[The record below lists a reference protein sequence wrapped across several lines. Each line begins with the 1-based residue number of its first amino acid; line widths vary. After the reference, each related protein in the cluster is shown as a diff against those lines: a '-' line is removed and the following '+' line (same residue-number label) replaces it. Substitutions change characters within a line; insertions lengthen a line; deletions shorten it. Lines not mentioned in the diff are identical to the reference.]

1 MRGLSAADVANLTS
15 LFGGRGTLTLD
26 ATTLKGAS
34 DINGSP
40 GDANID
46 GWQIV
51 QCDQRRGMA
60 AAGVSRARA
69 CLSTRASAD
78 RPCTERPPGASSAF
92 HAHARTLLAL
102 VGGIGCAPRPGSLH
116 GCHD

>member
-51 QCDQRRGMA
+51 QWDQRRGMA
-60 AAGVSRARA
+60 AQQEFHGPERVYQRGRRQIDRAPSDRRARA
-69 CLSTRASAD
+69 PHSMPMPEPCL
-78 RPCTERPPGASSAF
+78 
-92 HAHARTLLAL
+92 L
-102 VGGIGCAPRPGSLH
+102 
-116 GCHD
+116 